1 MKTIGILTYQDA
13 LNFGAAFQ
21 CKALYQFV
29 ANNDNRFDV
38 LVLDYANK
46 AIFQKTDSKPVLS
59 NRSIDVKN
67 KIKMLINAALS
78 NIVKRRFAAFYK
90 DVFFSEK
97 ILSNEF
103 HKAEQ
108 ICDYFIIG
116 SDQLW
121 NFELNGG
128 DVNYLLPEI
137 NKDKVITYATSIGQE
152 MVPQKYI
159 DIFVNNIRDIKYISV
174 REQTAKLYINR
185 LLLEKEIGL
194 VLDPVFLLERDY
206 WLKYISYG
214 KKKKGVSCYLFH
226 KEFLQETYE
235 IMRKLNI
242 DHASIRKICGG
253 ITVKDI
259 LNPRVKT
266 GLLYGPTD
274 ALNAIYGSEVIF
286 TDSFHCVAL
295 SIIYHVD
302 FYVFLTG
309 DLGRDSRI
317 MQLLDIAGLPY
328 RVVQDKFDYTTKIDW
343 KQVDERIGRMRLSS
357 QNYLIEALR
366 SFKY

>member
-1 MKTIGILTYQDA
+1 MY
-13 LNFGAAFQ
+13 
-21 CKALYQFV
+21 
-29 ANNDNRFDV
+29 
-38 LVLDYANK
+38 
-46 AIFQKTDSKPVLS
+46 
-59 NRSIDVKN
+59 
-67 KIKMLINAALS
+67 
-78 NIVKRRFAAFYK
+78 
-90 DVFFSEK
+90 
-97 ILSNEF
+97 
-103 HKAEQ
+103 
-108 ICDYFIIG
+108 
-116 SDQLW
+116 
-121 NFELNGG
+121 
-128 DVNYLLPEI
+128 I
-137 NKDKVITYATSIGQE
+137 NK
-152 MVPQKYI
+152 
-159 DIFVNNIRDIKYISV
+159 
-174 REQTAKLYINR
+174 
-185 LLLEKEIGL
+185 LLLKKEIGL

-242 DHASIRKICGG
+242 DHASIWKICGG

-266 GLLYGPTD
+266 GLLYGPID

-317 MQLLDIAGLPY
+317 TQLLDIAGLPC

-343 KQVDERIGRMRLSS
+343 KQVDERIDRMRLSS

-366 SFKY
+366 SFEY